1 MIHLTIKLIKLG
13 LLKLCNTLYFTIKM
27 LGNKRMTFYDI
38 HELKN
43 VKATG
48 EPFLINDLTYLKDD
62 GFLPIDKLKSVGRL
76 CTTSLCP
83 SGQQVGQVCN
93 DKSNIGWISKDSTTL
108 DAQKAVRMC
117 LDSAPMNSYI
127 KDYWGI
133 YDKNSDINRYKS
145 VYYFREDLPGQIQYY
160 IDLEMTN
167 PFFPPLFPPN
177 TKALGAVYVD
187 PMNNTHY
194 DFRRST
200 GTCGPQQPLNCD
212 DCEIAEFR
220 DLQFHREDMLA
231 NIMRPRN
238 RREYEPIHFNFMTR
252 YHPQ

>member
-1 MIHLTIKLIKLG
+1 MA
-13 LLKLCNTLYFTIKM
+13 
-27 LGNKRMTFYDI
+27 FYDI
-38 HELKN
+38 HVLKN
-43 VKATG
+43 IKASN

-62 GFLPIDKLKSVGRL
+62 SFLPIDKKKSIN
-76 CTTSLCP
+76 TS
-83 SGQQVGQVCN
+83 GCN
-93 DKSNIGWISKDSTTL
+93 WNNIGWISKDSTTL

-117 LDSAPMNSYI
+117 LDSVPMNSYI
-127 KDYWGI
+127 KDFWAI

-160 IDLEMTN
+160 VDPEMTN
-167 PFFPPLFPPN
+167 PFFSPLFPKN
-177 TKALGAVYVD
+177 TKALGAIYID

-200 GTCGPQQPLNCD
+200 GVCGPQQPLNCD
-212 DCEIAEFR
+212 DCGIAEFR
-220 DLQFHREDMLA
+220 DLQNHREDMLA

-252 YHPQ
+252 YN

>member
-1 MIHLTIKLIKLG
+1 MVLITIKIFISWIFSKFNGLSQVNQIIKED
-13 LLKLCNTLYFTIKM
+13 
-27 LGNKRMTFYDI
+27 MTFYDI

-43 VKATG
+43 IRAG
-48 EPFLINDLTYLKDD
+48 AEPFLINDLNYLKDD
-62 GFLPIDKLKSVGRL
+62 GFLPINKMKSVGMICNTGL
-76 CTTSLCP
+76 CDG
-83 SGQQVGQVCN
+83 GQKIGRVCA

-117 LDSAPMNSYI
+117 LDSVPMNSYI
-127 KDYWGI
+127 KDYWAI

-160 IDLEMTN
+160 VDPEMTN
-167 PFFPPLFPPN
+167 PFFPPLFPKN

-200 GTCGPQQPLNCD
+200 GVCGPQQPIDCN

-220 DLQFHREDMLA
+220 DLQGHREDMLA

-238 RREYEPIHFNFMTR
+238 RREYEPVHFNFMTR
-252 YHPQ
+252 YHEQ